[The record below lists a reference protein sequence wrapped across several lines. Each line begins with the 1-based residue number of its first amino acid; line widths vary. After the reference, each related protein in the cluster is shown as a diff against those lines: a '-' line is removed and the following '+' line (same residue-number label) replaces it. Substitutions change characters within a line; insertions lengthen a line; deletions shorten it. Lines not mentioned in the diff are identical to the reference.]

1 MTNTD
6 SFAPDP
12 KLDLSFERV
21 VDVPV
26 EAVWEA
32 WTVPEKLLPW
42 FCPLPWRTTECEID
56 LRPGGKF
63 RSVMM
68 GPEGQR
74 FDNLGC
80 FLEVVPNERLVWTNA
95 LKPGFRP
102 SMGPST
108 EGGPNFAFTAIISL
122 ARHGNGTKYSARVV
136 HGSEADRKTHAAM
149 GFEEGWGKALDQMVA
164 MIKGTT

>member
-1 MTNTD
+1 MIRTD
-6 SFAPDP
+6 SFAPDAQ
-12 KLDLSFERV
+12 LDLSFERI

-56 LRPGGKF
+56 LRPGGLF
-63 RSVMM
+63 RSVMV

-80 FLEVVPNERLVWTNA
+80 FLEVIPNERLAWTNA

-102 SMGPST
+102 ALGPT
-108 EGGPNFAFTAIISL
+108 AGGGGEFAFTAIISL
-122 ARHGNGTKYSARVV
+122 ARHGGGTKYSARVV
-136 HGSEADRKTHAAM
+136 HGSVADRNTHAAM
-149 GFEEGWGKALDQMVA
+149 GFEQGWGKALDQMVS
-164 MIKGTT
+164 MIKARA